1 MHESLYTNYSFPVTS
16 TQYADNPHLD
26 ILHCIEKSNNI
37 R

>member
-1 MHESLYTNYSFPVTS
+1 MKAFTLTTVTS